1 MVSKEALEVIRMYES
16 DMPFLFFALFD
27 GEKEESASYYCPILE
42 NQNKNAAIYRDM
54 PGNKIKIRLDLA
66 ESLLLR
72 GAGGME
78 LMG

>member
-54 PGNKIKIRLDLA
+54 LGK
-66 ESLLLR
+66 
-72 GAGGME
+72 
-78 LMG
+78 